1 MEQVKQMINRIIVQK
16 VGMQNTWKIKFP
28 IIIID
33 SNLKLMIDKF
43 IGLKKDFT
51 ARTNLLSKNLFIIVD
66 VLIQNYKKLI
76 LFPNIYLSTK
86 NHLELNCI

>member
-1 MEQVKQMINRIIVQK
+1 
-16 VGMQNTWKIKFP
+16 
-28 IIIID
+28 
-33 SNLKLMIDKF
+33 MIDKF